1 MLSAAAGI
9 PGIIAL
15 IVCMRRGPGRAL
27 VSVYLPTLLLL
38 PTYFHWTFTLHLGFS
53 EAAILPI
60 AGFFLVRS
68 GNQWRWCLTDFL
80 VAGLVVITVISQYIN
95 SGYSMAQNLAIHG
108 ICNVMLPYAMAKV
121 MLQDEELRVRF
132 LKTTAILLTIIAITS
147 VYEFRMTP
155 DPYKILPAVFFPD
168 QFDLFAQRRYNLTR
182 IAGPFPHA
190 ILAGMMLAAGFWFT
204 RWLHWSGRWPGKVP
218 FLPISKIRF
227 CQLSLVGGSLMTI
240 SRGPWM
246 GAIVAVLV
254 IWLCRSRD
262 KRAMV
267 VNACL
272 LILVAVPIYWAGSSY
287 VSVTRD
293 QSASETQESAA
304 YRHELI
310 EKYIAIVQERPTWGW
325 GFTDDPGGGQAFP
338 ILDGM
343 RSIDN
348 HYLLLALE
356 HGEYALALMVAIL
369 IWTPLRLLMYGARR
383 ARDDPDGSLALMLA
397 GVFIT
402 FAVSIGTAWLGGQTQ
417 PMLFLI
423 AGWSEGVLL
432 APIRMRA
439 AISEPVIS
447 RMPYK
452 FARVMV

>member
-1 MLSAAAGI
+1 MLSAVAGI

-15 IVCMRRGPGRAL
+15 IFCLRRGPGRAL
-27 VSVYLPTLLLL
+27 VGVYLPTLLLL
-38 PTYFHWTFTLHLGFS
+38 PTYFHWTFTLHLGFG
-53 EAAILPI
+53 ETAILPI
-60 AGFFLVRS
+60 AAFFFVRL
-68 GNQWRWCLTDFL
+68 GNKWRWCLTDFL
-80 VAGLVVITVISQYIN
+80 VAALVIITVISQYIN

-108 ICNVMLPYAMAKV
+108 ICNVILPYAMAKV
-121 MLQDEELRVRF
+121 MLQDEQLRVQF
-132 LKTTAILLTIIAITS
+132 IKTTAIVLAIIAITS

-155 DPYKILPAVFFPD
+155 DPYKILPGVFFPD
-168 QFDLFAQRRYNLTR
+168 QLDSFAQRRYNLTR

-204 RWLHWSGRWPGKVP
+204 RWLSWNRRWPGKVP
-218 FLPISKIRF
+218 FLPINKIRF
-227 CQLSLVGGSLMTI
+227 CQLAIIGGSLMTI

-246 GAIVAVLV
+246 GAIVALLV

-262 KRAMV
+262 KRAML
-267 VNACL
+267 VNACFL
-272 LILVAVPIYWAGSSY
+272 VLVAAPIYWAATAY
-287 VSVTRD
+287 VSVARD
-293 QSASETQESAA
+293 QSASEMQESAA
-304 YRHELI
+304 YRNELI

-325 GFTDDPGGGQAFP
+325 GFTDDPRGGQAFP

-348 HYLLLALE
+348 HYLLLALQ
-356 HGEYALALMVAIL
+356 HGEYALAAMVAIL
-369 IWTPLRLLMYGARR
+369 IWTPFRLLVYGFRR
-383 ARDDPDGSLALMLA
+383 GRDDPDGSLALMLA

-417 PMLFLI
+417 PMLFLV
-423 AGWSEGVLL
+423 AGWSEGLL
-432 APIRMRA
+432 LVPIHLRE